1 MHDCGLRQSIL
12 ACAAGRG
19 NVSVA
24 SKQLSML
31 ASHLCRISGRDACA
45 GPLQFAGEY
54 RHDRGVVS
62 SGSTSVD
69 SGYLT
74 WYSAMSSN
82 TSKTVSGVAAD
93 VLSIQGLDTSVV
105 QPFLQA
111 DYKSSVEYASAVLQD
126 PRGSS
131 AARVQELS
139 DALDKLDGVIAAEVM
154 GKQDR
159 LLSHVRQLHA
169 SEAAMRQISNAVTS
183 LTGKL
188 SGLKSDVHAPFQSLQ
203 GHEKQLGNLHSAAN
217 LLRLVTFRLKQAE
230 KLRATLQQGMD
241 ASELAKAAKI
251 IYETESIAPMDS
263 VSGVEAVDRSA
274 APHVTATLPTCRSL
288 PVSLQAAAR
297 LRYKHHR
304 RQLMTPNV
312 VAGMRSISRRGGSA

>member
-1 MHDCGLRQSIL
+1 
-12 ACAAGRG
+12 
-19 NVSVA
+19 
-24 SKQLSML
+24 
-31 ASHLCRISGRDACA
+31 
-45 GPLQFAGEY
+45 
-54 RHDRGVVS
+54 
-62 SGSTSVD
+62 
-69 SGYLT
+69 
-74 WYSAMSSN
+74 MSSN

-93 VLSIQGLDTSVV
+93 VLGIQGLDTSVV
-105 QPFLQA
+105 HPFLQA
-111 DYKSSVEYASAVLQD
+111 DFKSSVEYASAVLQD

-131 AARVQELS
+131 AVRVQELS

-169 SEAAMRQISNAVTS
+169 SESAMRQISNAVTS

-188 SGLKSDVHAPFQSLQ
+188 SSLKSDVHAPFQSLQ

-230 KLRATLQQGMD
+230 KLRATQQQEMD

-251 IYETESIAPMDS
+251 IYETESIAPMES

-288 PVSLQAAAR
+288 PVSPQAAAR
-297 LRYKHHR
+297 LRDHHHR
-304 RQLMTPNV
+304 RHLMIPNV
-312 VAGMRSISRRGGSA
+312 CAGMRSSSRRGASA